1 MTQSVKKYFLFFIT
15 VLAGFFMSLQPLTAN
30 AQAGFDVN
38 KISVTDKLTKQLP
51 GGDSIDVTNSWF
63 TYMSSRFSKGKN
75 SFSLDKFKS
84 DYENALKRGT
94 VLLTLYHGAYDSKP
108 YSTPYVYFI

>member
-15 VLAGFFMSLQPLTAN
+15 VLAGFFMFLQPLTAN

-63 TYMSSRFSKGKN
+63 T
-75 SFSLDKFKS
+75 
-84 DYENALKRGT
+84 
-94 VLLTLYHGAYDSKP
+94 
-108 YSTPYVYFI
+108 